1 MNWIELNNQ
10 VIVRDKDGKYQLDK
24 DKEALE
30 AYLEYSVKV
39 RMKEF
44 STIKEKI
51 DYLVKNNYYS
61 EKVIKQYS
69 TIYIEKLY
77 EFIKSQDF
85 KFESYMSAS
94 KFFEN
99 YALKSNDGKSILESY
114 EDKIL
119 IVSLALAN
127 GDENFAKKIADKLIK
142 QEFQPATPTFLN
154 AGRARAG
161 ERVSSFL
168 ISDEESCEGISY
180 AVD

>member
-61 EKVIKQYS
+61 
-69 TIYIEKLY
+69 
-77 EFIKSQDF
+77 
-85 KFESYMSAS
+85 
-94 KFFEN
+94 
-99 YALKSNDGKSILESY
+99 
-114 EDKIL
+114 
-119 IVSLALAN
+119 
-127 GDENFAKKIADKLIK
+127 
-142 QEFQPATPTFLN
+142 
-154 AGRARAG
+154 
-161 ERVSSFL
+161 
-168 ISDEESCEGISY
+168 
-180 AVD
+180 

>member
-77 EFIKSQDF
+77 EFIKSQDLCSDLSQ
-85 KFESYMSAS
+85 K
-94 KFFEN
+94 KKN
-99 YALKSNDGKSILESY
+99 YLSI
-114 EDKIL
+114 IL
-119 IVSLALAN
+119 FLLA
-127 GDENFAKKIADKLIK
+127 
-142 QEFQPATPTFLN
+142 
-154 AGRARAG
+154 
-161 ERVSSFL
+161 
-168 ISDEESCEGISY
+168 
-180 AVD
+180 

>member
-1 MNWIELNNQ
+1 
-10 VIVRDKDGKYQLDK
+10 
-24 DKEALE
+24 
-30 AYLEYSVKV
+30 
-39 RMKEF
+39 MKEF

-99 YALKSNDGKSILESY
+99 YALKS
-114 EDKIL
+114 
-119 IVSLALAN
+119 SL
-127 GDENFAKKIADKLIK
+127 F
-142 QEFQPATPTFLN
+142 FL
-154 AGRARAG
+154 
-161 ERVSSFL
+161 
-168 ISDEESCEGISY
+168 
-180 AVD
+180 